1 MIELGELTLR
11 GRESVL
17 EVRTKM
23 HGVAQSLGFDA
34 LVSSRL
40 GAITSELTRQILCQC
55 QSSTMLAG
63 IVEGPPQALV
73 LVFQDGV
80 SVPTI
85 PALYNFFDVVTP
97 LSIGGDLHTLRMVK
111 HLPTQVELT
120 DDFLREQKERVGR
133 PSRNKLMQE
142 LQAKNAELEK
152 YGTNLEQTI
161 AARTQ
166 ELQTALE
173 EIQRNEEKFRA
184 LYEHSR
190 DAHLIVGPD
199 GIVDCNHAA
208 VEMLRCN
215 SKDELMSF
223 QPSYF
228 SPEFQPDG
236 SRSEVKAEE
245 MEAIASRRRYHR
257 FDWVH
262 RRMDGEEFPVEVTLT
277 PVMLGEQRTML
288 AVWHDLTERKRKEKL
303 ALLGAEIGRALTT
316 TQDLKEELQ
325 GCAQAICNGV
335 EAAYVRIWTFHEDEN
350 VLELQ
355 ASAGIE
361 TPFDAEELRID
372 ATTSKLGLMVLKGRS
387 FSTNVVRDD
396 ACLIDP
402 DWAEEAHLVGFAA
415 RPLTVDERVLG
426 LLALYTRR
434 PIEDEILDIL
444 SSIAFSIAVAIERKR
459 TEQELRKAREVAE
472 EANRA
477 KSAFLA
483 NMSHELRTPMNGIMG
498 MTDLALDTELSP
510 EQREFLTTVKSS
522 SEALLALLNDI
533 LDFSKIEAGK
543 LELDPINFELRDG
556 IGDTLN
562 TLAVRAHNKGLELAY
577 QVGHDVPDALIGD
590 LNRVRQVII
599 NLVGNAIKFTE
610 RGEVVLLVEVESSAA
625 SPESEGSAPKKTEK
639 QDGRL
644 MLHFQVRDTGI
655 GIPEEKLRHIFN
667 PFEQADTS
675 TTRKYGGTGLGLA
688 ICSQL
693 TAMMGGRI
701 WAESQ
706 LGEGSTFHFTLEFGI
721 GTPRNKKKK
730 AIKLSDL
737 EELQVLIVDDNR
749 TNRRILEEMLRN
761 WKMKGTSV
769 EGGQQGMALLEQ
781 KKQEDEPFDL
791 VLSDVNMP
799 EMDGFGFTQCVRENP
814 EHANTPV
821 ILLTSADRS
830 GDIQKCRELGIA
842 AHLMKPIKQSML
854 LDAIVNAV
862 TPERR
867 SPTPKKSAQAP
878 ALLAGETLT
887 ILLAEDN
894 VVNQKFAIRT
904 ITKRGHEVVV
914 ANNGKE
920 AVEAWEAQTFDII
933 LMDVQ
938 MPEMDGFEAVAHI
951 REKERVSGTHVP
963 IVAMTAHAM
972 KGDRERCLEAGMDGY
987 VTKPIKAQVMFA
999 EIDRLLSGNPTS
1011 PSRDRTTS

>member
-1 MIELGELTLR
+1 MIELGELVLR
-11 GRESVL
+11 GHAAVL
-17 EVRTKM
+17 EVRTKI
-23 HGVAQSLGFDA
+23 HEFAQALGFDGLIA
-34 LVSSRL
+34 SRL
-40 GAITSELTRQILCQC
+40 GAITSELTRQLVRQGHAAR
-55 QSSTMLAG
+55 MLVG
-63 IVEGPPQALV
+63 FVESESQGLV
-73 LVFQDGV
+73 LIVRHNA
-80 SVPTI
+80 PI
-85 PALYNFFDVVTP
+85 PAPRALYNFFDVVTP
-97 LSIGGDLHTLRMVK
+97 LSLGDEIHTLRLVK
-111 HLPTQVELT
+111 HLDSPVRITE
-120 DDFLREQKERVGR
+120 DFLRDHRERVGR
-133 PSRNKLMQE
+133 PSRDKLMRE
-142 LQAKNAELEK
+142 LQAKNEELER
-152 YGTNLEQTI
+152 YGNNLEQTV
-161 AARTQ
+161 AARTG

-190 DAHLIVGPD
+190 DAHLIVGSE
-199 GIVDCNHAA
+199 GIIDCNYAA

-215 SKDELMSF
+215 SKNELLSMH
-223 QPSYF
+223 PSYF

-236 SRSEVKAEE
+236 SRSDIKSQE
-245 MEAIASRRRYHR
+245 MDAIASRRRYHR

-277 PVMLGEQRTML
+277 PVMIGDKRTML

-303 ALLGAEIGRALTT
+303 AQLGAEIGRALTT
-316 TQDLKEELQ
+316 TQDLREELQ
-325 GCAQAICNGV
+325 GCARAIFHGL
-335 EAAYVRIWTFHEDEN
+335 EAAYVRIWTYVENEN

-355 ASAGIE
+355 ASAGLS
-361 TPFDAEELRID
+361 TPFDEDERRID
-372 ATTSKLGLMVLKGRS
+372 VTTSKLGMLVLKGRS

-396 ACLIDP
+396 TCLIDP
-402 DWAEEAHLVGFAA
+402 KWAEQANLVGFAA
-415 RPLTVDERVLG
+415 RPLSVDKRVLG

-434 PIEDEILDIL
+434 PLEDEILDIL

-510 EQREFLTTVKSS
+510 DQREFLTTVKSS

-543 LELDPINFELRDG
+543 LELDPTDFELRDG
-556 IGDTLN
+556 IADTLN

-577 QVGHDVPDALIGD
+577 QVGNDVPDALIGD
-590 LNRVRQVII
+590 LNRLRQIII

-610 RGEVVLLVEVESSAA
+610 QGEVVLLVDVEQSESADQLENR
-625 SPESEGSAPKKTEK
+625 ESRNRKE
-639 QDGRL
+639 L
-644 MLHFQVRDTGI
+644 FLHFQVRDTGI
-655 GIPEEKLRHIFN
+655 GIPEKKLQNIFN

-693 TAMMGGRI
+693 TEMMGGRI
-701 WAESQ
+701 WLESE
-706 LGEGSTFHFTLEFGI
+706 LGKGSTFHFTLRFGL
-721 GTPRNKKKK
+721 GTPRKKPKK

-737 EELQVLIVDDNR
+737 EDLRVLVVDDNR

-761 WKMKGTSV
+761 WHMCGTSV
-769 EGGQQGMALLEQ
+769 EGGRQGIELLE
-781 KKQEDEPFDL
+781 KKQQEGKPFDL

-799 EMDGFGFTQCVRENP
+799 EMDGFGFTKRVREGDDNSDI
-814 EHANTPV
+814 PV

-830 GDIQKCRELGIA
+830 GDLQKCRDLGIA
-842 AHLMKPIKQSML
+842 AHLMKPIKQSLL

-862 TPERR
+862 SPDLQRIEPKAAARQITEPETRKLR
-867 SPTPKKSAQAP
+867 
-878 ALLAGETLT
+878 

-894 VVNQKFAIRT
+894 AVNQKFAIRT
-904 ITKRGHEVVV
+904 IQKRGHDVIV

-920 AVEAWEAQTFDII
+920 AVDAWESGTFDVI

-938 MPEMDGFEAVAHI
+938 MPEMDGFEAVALI
-951 REKERVSGTHVP
+951 REKERASGTHIP

-999 EIDRLLSGNPTS
+999 EIDRLLSEVTEEESTPT
-1011 PSRDRTTS
+1011 